1 MIEQGGALLRFDG
14 VHAYYGKAKILDD
27 VRLTVGEGETLALIG
42 RNGAGKTT
50 ALASIFGIATVRQG
64 TISVAGRPLALRRKY
79 EAAKAGVSIAP
90 QGRRILPNLTV
101 EENLLLG
108 MAAGRTGHWSLS
120 SVYDLFPI
128 LRQRAGTRG
137 TALSGGQLQM
147 LAIGR
152 ALLANPRVL
161 LLDEPSEGLAPVII
175 DELAGVLVEI
185 RCAGHG
191 DGRRRA
197 ARQPDPASC
206 RPLHRA
212 RRRQG
217 GGHRIDDRFRR
228 RVDAL
233 ADRRVAAPRSHPRE
247 KADANEEGAGA
258 TRSARD
264 HRRMRGRTTTRPK
277 QVLGGERAVGVVRG
291 RPCNLEPTGN

>member
-1 MIEQGGALLRFDG
+1 MIEQGRVLLRFDG

-27 VRLTVGEGETLALIG
+27 VSLNVGEGETLALIG

-79 EAAKAGVSIAP
+79 EAAKRGVSIAP
-90 QGRRILPNLTV
+90 QGRRILSNLTV

-108 MAAGRTGHWSLS
+108 MAAGRKGHWSLAA
-120 SVYDLFPI
+120 VYDLFPI

-161 LLDEPSEGLAPVII
+161 LLDEPSEGLAPVLV
-175 DELAGVLVEI
+175 DELAEVLVEI
-185 RCAGHG
+185 R
-191 DGRRRA
+191 
-197 ARQPDPASC
+197 S
-206 RPLHRA
+206 
-212 RRRQG
+212 QG
-217 GGHRIDDRFRR
+217 TAMVVVEQHITLIQ
-228 RVDAL
+228 RV
-233 ADRRVAAPRSHPRE
+233 ADRYTVLAGGTVAANGSMTDFDAESMRS
-247 KADANEEGAGA
+247 
-258 TRSARD
+258 
-264 HRRMRGRTTTRPK
+264 
-277 QVLGGERAVGVVRG
+277 LIAV
-291 RPCNLEPTGN
+291 